1 MDPNSLLLIGKIV
14 AAHGIRGEV
23 RVYSYV
29 DQKTHLSAGR
39 KVLIQPPGK
48 EASHYNICSARPMK
62 KTSCIGLEGVNDRN
76 SAEALIG
83 SSLFMQ
89 RCDLPAPEPDAWYWC
104 DLIGLEVYDSK
115 EGFIGW
121 VDAMIETG
129 ANDVFV
135 VKNKGAERLV
145 PVIEPVVESID
156 PQAGKILVK
165 LPEGL

>member
-1 MDPNSLLLIGKIV
+1 M

-23 RVYSYV
+23 KVYSSV

-39 KVLIQPPGK
+39 QVLLEPPGK
-48 EASHYNICSARPMK
+48 EASCYNICSARPVK
-62 KTSCIGLEGVNDRN
+62 KTLCIGFEGVSDRN
-76 SAEALIG
+76 AAEALIG

-89 RCDLPAPEPDAWYWC
+89 RRDLPAPEPDEWYWC

-115 EGFIGW
+115 EGFIGR
-121 VDAMIETG
+121 VDSMIETG

-156 PQAGKILVK
+156 PQAGQILVK